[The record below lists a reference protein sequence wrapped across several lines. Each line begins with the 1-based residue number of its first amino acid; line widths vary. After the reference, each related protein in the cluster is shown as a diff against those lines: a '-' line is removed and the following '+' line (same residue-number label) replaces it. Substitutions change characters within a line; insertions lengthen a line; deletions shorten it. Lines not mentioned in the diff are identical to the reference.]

1 MTDAIPTIDIRPDD
15 WAIVRDI
22 LARHVPDREVW
33 AFGSRATWTAKDYSD
48 LDLVILGDH
57 PLPPDIRAAM
67 ADDFSDSAL
76 PYKVDVVE
84 WAGLG
89 DGFKEIIRRD
99 RVVVRDRPLASSG
112 EVVRGARVT
121 TWGAEISLEYGKGI
135 RGYADAVG
143 PYRVFGSNGPVG
155 WTSEP
160 LAPGPGVILGRKG
173 AYRGVQ
179 FSKEPFFVI
188 DTAYY
193 VVPKSEMDMR
203 WLYYAIIHHKLG
215 EIDDGSPIPSTTR
228 AAVYV
233 RELCVPEVAEQKAI
247 AAILGT
253 LDDKIELNR
262 RMNETLEA
270 MARAIFKDWFVDFG
284 PTRAKMEGRPPYLAP
299 DIWSLF
305 SDRLDDEGKPEGWS
319 QKPLDKVA
327 DFLNGLALQKYPP
340 NGGSSLPIIKI
351 AQLRAASTASAD
363 LASSEIPK
371 DYIVKDGDVLFSWS
385 GSLLH
390 RVWTAGRG
398 ALNQHLFKVT
408 SEQFPKWFYFYW
420 ISEHM
425 PSFQATAASKATT
438 MGHIQR
444 HHLTQA
450 STFIGTH
457 AVMKAADEII
467 SPLFNRQFANDLE
480 SRTLA
485 ATRDF
490 LLPKLMSGEV
500 RIKDAEKV
508 IGEAI

>member
-1 MTDAIPTIDIRPDD
+1 M
-15 WAIVRDI
+15 
-22 LARHVPDREVW
+22 
-33 AFGSRATWTAKDYSD
+33 
-48 LDLVILGDH
+48 
-57 PLPPDIRAAM
+57 
-67 ADDFSDSAL
+67 
-76 PYKVDVVE
+76 VE
-84 WAGLG
+84 WR
-89 DGFKEIIRRD
+89 E
-99 RVVVRDRPLASSG
+99 
-112 EVVRGARVT
+112 T

-155 WTSEP
+155 WTNEP

-193 VVPKSEMDMR
+193 VLPKSEMDMR
-203 WLYYAIIHHKLG
+203 WLYYSIIHHKLG

-233 RELCVPEVAEQKAI
+233 RDLRVPKLAEQEAI
-247 AAILGT
+247 ASVLGA
-253 LDDKIELNR
+253 LDDKIEQNR

-270 MARAIFKDWFVDFG
+270 TARAIFKDWFVYFG
-284 PTRAKMEGRPPYLAP
+284 PTRAKMEGSAPYLAP
-299 DIWSLF
+299 DIWFLF
-305 SDRLDDEGKPEGWS
+305 PDCLDEEGKPEGWS
-319 QKPLDKVA
+319 MKPLDQVA
-327 DFLNGLALQKYPP
+327 DFLNGLALQKYPA
-340 NGGSSLPIIKI
+340 NGGASLPVIKI
-351 AQLRAASTASAD
+351 AQLRAASVASAD
-363 LASSEIPK
+363 LASTEIPN
-371 DYIVKDGDVLFSWS
+371 DYIVENGDVLFSWS

-408 SEQFPKWFYFYW
+408 SKQFPKWFFFHW
-420 ISEHM
+420 IAEHM

-450 STFIGTH
+450 ATVIGTPG
-457 AVMKAADEII
+457 VMKAADELIA
-467 SPLFNRQFANDLE
+467 PLFNRQIANNLE

-485 ATRDF
+485 TTRDF

-500 RIKDAEKV
+500 RVKDAEKLV
-508 IGEAI
+508 GEAL